1 MDLLSLI
8 IASVLCLS
16 GIFLLG
22 LLIWLVCAPLFKS
35 LAGRKDLQ
43 RMRRSSERIEA
54 ADRLIAERRFAE
66 AVKLLRGAPV
76 LEIYE
81 NLALL
86 EPVRDNHQNIL
97 SRCVQI
103 SEETGCRAESLAEV
117 EQLFNQ
123 RDELQSLYLR
133 AKESFR
139 NLKAKRERE
148 GKSTPTWSRSDFDE
162 RVNDIKSELIANGKS
177 LQQELEKLFA
187 ALESARAEPIF
198 YH

>member
-1 MDLLSLI
+1 MDLLSII
-8 IASVLCLS
+8 IASVLGVG

-22 LLIWLVCAPLFKS
+22 LLLWLMFAPLLKS
-35 LAGRKDLQ
+35 VAGRKDAM
-43 RMRRSSERIEA
+43 RMNRSADRIAA
-54 ADRLIAERRFAE
+54 ADRLIAERKYPDAI
-66 AVKLLRGAPV
+66 KLLRGAPV

-81 NLALL
+81 NIALL
-86 EPVRDNHQNIL
+86 EPVRDLHQNIL

-103 SEETGCRAESLAEV
+103 SEEVGSRAENLAEV

-148 GKSTPTWSRSDFDE
+148 GKETPTWSKSDFDE

-177 LQQELEKLFA
+177 LQQDLEKLFS
-187 ALESARAEPIF
+187 ALESARAEPIV

>member
-1 MDLLSLI
+1 MDLLSVI
-8 IASVLCLS
+8 IASVL
-16 GIFLLG
+16 GIGGVGLLG
-22 LLIWLVCAPLFKS
+22 MLLWLIFSPLFTS
-35 LAGRKDLQ
+35 LAGRKDTLRIQ
-43 RMRRSSERIEA
+43 RSGERIAA
-54 ADRLIAERRFAE
+54 ADMHISDRKYPE
-66 AVKLLRGAPV
+66 AIKLLRGAPI

-81 NLALL
+81 NISLL
-86 EPVRDNHQNIL
+86 EPVRDLHQNIL

-103 SEETGCRAESLAEV
+103 SEDLGSRAESLAEV

-148 GKSTPTWSRSDFDE
+148 GKETPTWSKSDFDE
-162 RVNDIKSELIANGKS
+162 RVNDIKSELLANGKD
-177 LQQELEKLFA
+177 LQKELEKLFG
-187 ALESARAEPIF
+187 ALESSRAEPIV